1 MNVRQLTLED
11 ARELIWEDVREWKRL
26 GYLSSDKAEAPVEL
40 RDVLRLLWN
49 YAGLRATVWYRL
61 SHAAHRRHIPLLP
74 GMMARMNLRRYGLD
88 IVSGVPIGPGLYIP
102 HPVGTVVM
110 AVSIGSHCH
119 LISGVT
125 IGMRTVQAFPRIGD
139 NVTVSAGARVLGD
152 ISVGHGATIGANAVV
167 ISDVPDGATMV
178 GAPARPTGSPAP
190 HPEPVYAGEPSN
202 ESAGA
207 RE

>member
-1 MNVRQLTLED
+1 MGVRQLIWED
-11 ARELIWEDVREWKRL
+11 AREWKRI
-26 GYLSSDKAEAPVEL
+26 GYLGFDKAEQPVKL
-40 RDVLRLLWN
+40 RDVLRLLWTHL
-49 YAGLRATVWYRL
+49 GLRATVWYRL
-61 SHAAHRRHIPLLP
+61 SHAAHQRHIPLLP
-74 GMMARMNLRRYGLD
+74 GMIAHMNLRRYGLD

-178 GAPARPTGSPAP
+178 GAPARPTRPQTPPAP
-190 HPEPVYAGEPSN
+190 LPEPVYTGEPSTGAN
-202 ESAGA
+202 GA